1 MFKKRDSCSVSG
13 TGIKQYDSK
22 AKTYLIQQQ
31 EVPQQID
38 DVQLEKIEKRQKRKS
53 KYQRDDK

>member
-1 MFKKRDSCSVSG
+1 MFKKRDSCSVAG

-22 AKTYLIQQQ
+22 PKTYLIQHQ
-31 EVPQQID
+31 EIPQQID
-38 DVQLEKIEKRQKRKS
+38 DVQLEKIDKKQKRKS

>member
-13 TGIKQYDSK
+13 TGIKQFDSK
-22 AKTYLIQQQ
+22 PKTYLVQQQ

-53 KYQRDDK
+53 KYQRD

>member
-13 TGIKQYDSK
+13 TGIKQFDNK
-22 AKTYLIQQQ
+22 PKTFLIQQQ
-31 EVPQQID
+31 EVPQQIEGI
-38 DVQLEKIEKRQKRKS
+38 QLEKIEKRQKRKS

>member
-13 TGIKQYDSK
+13 TGIKQYDNK
-22 AKTYLIQQQ
+22 PKTYLIQQQ
-31 EVPQQID
+31 EIPQQID